1 MEKYLATHLQAIVAF
16 VDLKNCNLMEVSE
29 IEAELPKSFLQLH
42 EVITKIIKDNNILPN
57 EEESKVD
64 QLSLIVK
71 TVLKL

>member
-1 MEKYLATHLQAIVAF
+1 MEEYLATHLQAIVAF

-57 EEESKVD
+57 EEEPKVD
-64 QLSLIVK
+64 
-71 TVLKL
+71 

>member
-1 MEKYLATHLQAIVAF
+1 MEEYLATHLQAIVAF

>member
-1 MEKYLATHLQAIVAF
+1 MEEYLATHLQAIVAF

-64 QLSLIVK
+64 QVSLIVK

>member
-1 MEKYLATHLQAIVAF
+1 MEEYLATHLQAIVAF

-42 EVITKIIKDNNILPN
+42 GVITKIIKDNNILPN
-57 EEESKVD
+57 EEESKFD

>member
-1 MEKYLATHLQAIVAF
+1 
-16 VDLKNCNLMEVSE
+16 MEVSE
-29 IEAELPKSFLQLH
+29 IEAKLPKSFLQLH

-64 QLSLIVK
+64 HLSLIVK